1 MRVKCRLDGELQGGR
16 RHFAAV
22 HMSHPAE
29 ITGRLYFLI
38 GDFKKMKFNTRLLVR
53 LALFSAISLVLGK
66 YLQIPVGDS
75 IRISFENLTI
85 ILAGYLYG
93 PLCGALC
100 GTVADLVGC
109 MLVGYAINPIITFG
123 AAAIGFL
130 SGLFGKHGIAA
141 KSKLWLSVVA
151 AHTVGSVV
159 IKSAGLYL
167 YFATP
172 LPVLA
177 LRLPTYLIVGTLEYM
192 LIRFFINHR
201 GLRELL

>member
-1 MRVKCRLDGELQGGR
+1 
-16 RHFAAV
+16 
-22 HMSHPAE
+22 
-29 ITGRLYFLI
+29 
-38 GDFKKMKFNTRLLVR
+38 MKFSTKIIVR
-53 LALFSAISLVLGK
+53 LALFAAISLVLGK

-100 GTVADLVGC
+100 GTVADIVGC
-109 MLVGYAINPIITFG
+109 ILVGYSINPVITLG
-123 AAAIGFL
+123 AATIGFL
-130 SGLFGKHGIAA
+130 SGVFGRHGIA
-141 KSKLWLSVVA
+141 KVPKLWLSVVA

-172 LPVLA
+172 LPMLA
-177 LRLPTYLIVGTLEYM
+177 LRIPTYVLIGALEYA
-192 LIRFFINHR
+192 LIRFCINHR
-201 GLRELL
+201 GLKELL